1 MHETLASDSLEKRLR
16 LQNEVLKWLSEF
28 SEKLHQRAKDTE
40 MEVNGLFGQAGAVEL
55 DLKNTVNTL
64 SNLSRDLL
72 INHKIS
78 DEDGIACHPLK
89 DHAESSVQVGIPAQD
104 YQKDILPRY
113 KNALSLGLSSCRKHL
128 HGIERRHMTSSVSR
142 TGLAYHP
149 LPHIIGSEEFI
160 HDNSCGITEK
170 TSLGNTQLD
179 LGLILESKQAS
190 SVAEELDSLDLFGP
204 DIFGNQQDS
213 SEQDMTDPVAYAASD
228 FKAMLEAALLNQYK
242 FHDEESLSVKDI
254 LRDKMISGQIHTDV
268 AGTSGERQVVSQGT
282 SEQLNRTIEEDKPAA
297 EGNFCSL
304 THPQEL
310 YSALLGGSLFDNDE
324 DVLCS
329 GQKDSTDVSTYD
341 GESNS
346 WRTGVKGKDT
356 SMCSDEE
363 EGGQRA
369 RWQVVNSDERQ
380 KPTAIKPEDNVSS
393 SLLAVV
399 GDEILSAN

>member
-1 MHETLASDSLEKRLR
+1 MEYRKG
-16 LQNEVLKWLSEF
+16 VLKWLSEF

-72 INHKIS
+72 INHAS
-78 DEDGIACHPLK
+78 TDHNGYNDSQCASYCLIA
-89 DHAESSVQVGIPAQD
+89 
-104 YQKDILPRY
+104 
-113 KNALSLGLSSCRKHL
+113 SLY
-128 HGIERRHMTSSVSR
+128 E
-142 TGLAYHP
+142 
-149 LPHIIGSEEFI
+149 
-160 HDNSCGITEK
+160 EK

-213 SEQDMTDPVAYAASD
+213 SEQIHRITMQVKAGYTFNLAIPLDMTDPVAYAASD

-254 LRDKMISGQIHTDV
+254 LRDKMISGQIQTDV
-268 AGTSGERQVVSQGT
+268 VGTSGERQVVSQGT
-282 SEQLNRTIEEDKPAA
+282 SEQLNRTIEEDKPVA

-346 WRTGVKGKDT
+346 WRTDVKGDELVERVHSSSIHGAFGNSDQCLMASVGKDT

-380 KPTAIKPEDNVSS
+380 KPTAVKPEDDVSS

>member
-1 MHETLASDSLEKRLR
+1 MQETLTSDSLQKRLR

-28 SEKLHQRAKDTE
+28 SEKLHQRAKYTE
-40 MEVNGLFGQAGAVEL
+40 MEVNGLFDQAGAVEL
-55 DLKNTVNTL
+55 DLKNT
-64 SNLSRDLL
+64 
-72 INHKIS
+72 KIS

-89 DHAESSVQVGIPAQD
+89 DHAESSAQAGIPAQD

-113 KNALSLGLSSCRKHL
+113 KNALSLGLNSCRKHL

-142 TGLAYHP
+142 TGLVYRP
-149 LPHIIGSEEFI
+149 LPHVIGSEEFI
-160 HDNSCGITEK
+160 HDNSCGITEN
-170 TSLGNTQLD
+170 TSLGNPQLD

-213 SEQDMTDPVAYAASD
+213 SEKDMTDPVASAASD

-268 AGTSGERQVVSQGT
+268 VGTSGEQQVSQGT
-282 SEQLNRTIEEDKPAA
+282 SEQLNSTIEEDKPVT

-304 THPQEL
+304 THPEEL

-324 DVLCS
+324 DLLSS
-329 GQKDSTDVSTYD
+329 GRKESTDVSTYV

-346 WRTGVKGKDT
+346 WWTGIKGKDN
-356 SMCSDEE
+356 SMCSNEE
-363 EGGQRA
+363 ESGQRA
-369 RWQVVNSDERQ
+369 PWQVVNSDE
-380 KPTAIKPEDNVSS
+380 
-393 SLLAVV
+393 
-399 GDEILSAN
+399 

>member
-55 DLKNTVNTL
+55 DLKNT
-64 SNLSRDLL
+64 
-72 INHKIS
+72 
-78 DEDGIACHPLK
+78 
-89 DHAESSVQVGIPAQD
+89 
-104 YQKDILPRY
+104 
-113 KNALSLGLSSCRKHL
+113 
-128 HGIERRHMTSSVSR
+128 
-142 TGLAYHP
+142 
-149 LPHIIGSEEFI
+149 
-160 HDNSCGITEK
+160 
-170 TSLGNTQLD
+170 
-179 LGLILESKQAS
+179 
-190 SVAEELDSLDLFGP
+190 
-204 DIFGNQQDS
+204 
-213 SEQDMTDPVAYAASD
+213 DMTDPVAYAASD

-254 LRDKMISGQIHTDV
+254 LRDKMISGQIQTDV
-268 AGTSGERQVVSQGT
+268 VGTSGERQVVSQGT
-282 SEQLNRTIEEDKPAA
+282 SEQLNRTIEEDKPVA

-346 WRTGVKGKDT
+346 WRTDVKGKDT

-380 KPTAIKPEDNVSS
+380 KPTAVKPEDDVSS

>member
-1 MHETLASDSLEKRLR
+1 MQETLTSDSIEKRLR

-28 SEKLHQRAKDTE
+28 SEKLLQRAKDTE
-40 MEVNGLFGQAGAVEL
+40 MEMNGLFDQAGAVEL

-64 SNLSRDLL
+64 CNLSRDLL

-78 DEDGIACHPLK
+78 DEDDIACHPLK
-89 DHAESSVQVGIPAQD
+89 DHAESSAQAGIPAQD

-113 KNALSLGLSSCRKHL
+113 KNALSLGLNSCRKHL

-142 TGLAYHP
+142 TGLVYRP

-160 HDNSCGITEK
+160 HDNSCGITEN
-170 TSLGNTQLD
+170 TSLGNPQLD

-213 SEQDMTDPVAYAASD
+213 SEKDMTDPVASAASD

-268 AGTSGERQVVSQGT
+268 LIQVGTSGERQVSQGT
-282 SEQLNRTIEEDKPAA
+282 SEQLNSTIEEDKPVT
-297 EGNFCSL
+297 EGNLCSV

-324 DVLCS
+324 DLLSS
-329 GQKDSTDVSTYD
+329 GRKESTDVSTYV

-346 WRTGVKGKDT
+346 WWTGIKGKDN
-356 SMCSDEE
+356 SMCSNEE
-363 EGGQRA
+363 ESGQRA
-369 RWQVVNSDERQ
+369 PWQVVNSDE
-380 KPTAIKPEDNVSS
+380 
-393 SLLAVV
+393 
-399 GDEILSAN
+399 

>member
-55 DLKNTVNTL
+55 DLKNT
-64 SNLSRDLL
+64 
-72 INHKIS
+72 
-78 DEDGIACHPLK
+78 
-89 DHAESSVQVGIPAQD
+89 
-104 YQKDILPRY
+104 
-113 KNALSLGLSSCRKHL
+113 
-128 HGIERRHMTSSVSR
+128 
-142 TGLAYHP
+142 TGLAYRP

-254 LRDKMISGQIHTDV
+254 LRDKMISGQIQTDV
-268 AGTSGERQVVSQGT
+268 VGTSGERQVVSQGT
-282 SEQLNRTIEEDKPAA
+282 SEQLNRTIEEDKPVA

-346 WRTGVKGKDT
+346 WRTDVKGKDT

-380 KPTAIKPEDNVSS
+380 KPTAVKPEDDVSS

>member
-55 DLKNTVNTL
+55 DLKNT
-64 SNLSRDLL
+64 
-72 INHKIS
+72 KIS

-89 DHAESSVQVGIPAQD
+89 DHAESSV
-104 YQKDILPRY
+104 
-113 KNALSLGLSSCRKHL
+113 
-128 HGIERRHMTSSVSR
+128 
-142 TGLAYHP
+142 
-149 LPHIIGSEEFI
+149 
-160 HDNSCGITEK
+160 
-170 TSLGNTQLD
+170 
-179 LGLILESKQAS
+179 
-190 SVAEELDSLDLFGP
+190 
-204 DIFGNQQDS
+204 
-213 SEQDMTDPVAYAASD
+213 QDMTDPVAYAASD

-254 LRDKMISGQIHTDV
+254 LRDKMISGQIQTDV
-268 AGTSGERQVVSQGT
+268 VGTSGERQVVSQGT
-282 SEQLNRTIEEDKPAA
+282 SEQLNRTIEEDKPVA

-346 WRTGVKGKDT
+346 WRTDVKGKDT

-380 KPTAIKPEDNVSS
+380 KPTAVKPEDDVSS